1 MLFILQLPDVSQF
14 CPCRQNNIL
23 FSHSIMQQLKLL
35 RRGSRGTMTI
45 FIRLERTAAL
55 SLLVMTTWNS
65 TISPFFILMWP
76 VAFDVLRFSPAKC
89 DALHSHPV
97 RYIIYFVLRK
107 KKSLTTASFS
117 LDRVICALIAG
128 NTQLFNHLLIIKY
141 TKYTACCFCKTKT
154 QSEVGWSLNN
164 K

>member
-65 TISPFFILMWP
+65 TISPFFILTWP
-76 VAFDVLRFSPAKC
+76 VIFDILRFSPAKC

-117 LDRVICALIAG
+117 LDRVICVLIAG
-128 NTQLFNHLLIIKY
+128 NTQLFNHLLMIKY